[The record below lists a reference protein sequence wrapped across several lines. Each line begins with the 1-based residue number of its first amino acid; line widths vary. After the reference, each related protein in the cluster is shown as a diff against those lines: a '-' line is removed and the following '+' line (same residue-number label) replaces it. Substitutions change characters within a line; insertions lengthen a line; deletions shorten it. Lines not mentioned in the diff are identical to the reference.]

1 MVKQKMHFKWIVGQL
16 LCLLFLSLGI
26 CFILYKDISHVKK
39 ISTDSEAMFAEQGFN
54 YSIDYLEDSGDEI
67 IVQGWA
73 FIEGKSTQYFDCSV
87 VLKNLSSNDYYQIP
101 TSYQERKDVT
111 EVYGS
116 QDLNYD
122 HSGFFAR
129 VLKDK
134 LPTGEYEVYLG
145 YNAHTILQLYQ
156 TGYFIGI

>member
-73 FIEGKSTQYFDCSV
+73 FIEGKRCV
-87 VLKNLSSNDYYQIP
+87 
-101 TSYQERKDVT
+101 
-111 EVYGS
+111 
-116 QDLNYD
+116 
-122 HSGFFAR
+122 
-129 VLKDK
+129 
-134 LPTGEYEVYLG
+134 
-145 YNAHTILQLYQ
+145 
-156 TGYFIGI
+156 